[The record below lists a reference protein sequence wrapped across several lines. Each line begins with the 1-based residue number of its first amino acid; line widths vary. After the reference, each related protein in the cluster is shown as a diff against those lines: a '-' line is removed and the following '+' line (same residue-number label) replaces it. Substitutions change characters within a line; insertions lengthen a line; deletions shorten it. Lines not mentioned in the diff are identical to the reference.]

1 MGISSYSIRN
11 PQNFLVSLKCKK
23 SKKSGKYTPSIENIF
38 NDYQDFNTY
47 EVQDVSVETR
57 SNQIYLEVLMGEIQ
71 KLKAQIEVLQEENEN
86 LSE

>member
-11 PQNFLVSLKCKK
+11 PQNLLVS
-23 SKKSGKYTPSIENIF
+23 SMHRRTKKSGKLYKNYTSIF

-71 KLKAQIEVLQEENEN
+71 KLKAQIEALEEERDD
-86 LSE
+86 L